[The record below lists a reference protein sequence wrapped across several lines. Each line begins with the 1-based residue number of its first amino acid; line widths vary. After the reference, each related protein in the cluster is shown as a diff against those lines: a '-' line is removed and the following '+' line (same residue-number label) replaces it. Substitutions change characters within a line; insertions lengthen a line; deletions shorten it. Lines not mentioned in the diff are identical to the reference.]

1 MRIFFPLLFFFFTLP
16 CFGQSKKE
24 LCRQVLA
31 SAKTFK
37 DIAPVYNII
46 AREKDIFKYVPT
58 AKPIKGKYR
67 LSSNFGN
74 RFHPIRRKNIFHS
87 GLDMAAQ
94 YATTV
99 HSTASGTVIFAG
111 IIKGY
116 GKKVVVAHQYGFVTC
131 YAHLTYIYAKVGKR
145 VKKGECIG
153 FVGSTGMSTG
163 NHLHYEII
171 KNKRFIN
178 PINFINHE

>member
-1 MRIFFPLLFFFFTLP
+1 MRIFFPLLFFFLTLP

-74 RFHPIRRKNIFHS
+74 RFHPIRRKNIFS
-87 GLDMAAQ
+87 FR
-94 YATTV
+94 T
-99 HSTASGTVIFAG
+99 
-111 IIKGY
+111 GY
-116 GKKVVVAHQYGFVTC
+116 GCAVCHDSTQYSFRDGNICRDYKRLWEKGCCGTSIWFC
-131 YAHLTYIYAKVGKR
+131 YLLRTSYIYLCQSW
-145 VKKGECIG
+145 KKG
-153 FVGSTGMSTG
+153 
-163 NHLHYEII
+163 
-171 KNKRFIN
+171 
-178 PINFINHE
+178 